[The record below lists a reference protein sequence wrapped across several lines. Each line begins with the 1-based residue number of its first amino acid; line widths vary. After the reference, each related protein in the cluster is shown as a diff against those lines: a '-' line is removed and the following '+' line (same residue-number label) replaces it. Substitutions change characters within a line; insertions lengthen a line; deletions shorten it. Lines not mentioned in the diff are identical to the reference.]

1 MEKLVP
7 WNALARLLC
16 LPGGERRSSDQC
28 LCSLGPI
35 LLQHFC
41 WLFFFFSARDDY
53 FLSLLHTILYLW
65 LSGCQ
70 SETVRRRFCHDRGE
84 TSGNGAERSG
94 FIGFNFLLFC
104 NVNRS
109 SRNVNVDAGCRG
121 TLQTPG
127 DVACEAQSDFS
138 YCTLVAL
145 SSTKPQKS
153 LNCWSKKR
161 ILKGCIDIKFDFFPF
176 PSYFFF
182 QWPSIQ

>member
-1 MEKLVP
+1 MLS
-7 WNALARLLC
+7 
-16 LPGGERRSSDQC
+16 PGSSAFLEVRGGVRTSACAHWGLFYYNTSVDC
-28 LCSLGPI
+28 
-35 LLQHFC
+35 
-41 WLFFFFSARDDY
+41 FFFFSARDDY